1 MGCSKLTSLDLS
13 NFETLNVKKANK
25 LFYGCDKLVKLDISS
40 FKNINLT
47 VNKEL
52 FNKNLKS
59 LELTID
65 QNFYIHAK
73 DIIPPNW
80 KVIRVKNITS
90 H

>member
-25 LFYGCDKLVKLDISS
+25 LFYGCDKMVKLDISS

-52 FNKNLKS
+52 FDTNVKS
-59 LELTID
+59 VELTID
-65 QNFYIHAK
+65 KKFYKDAK
-73 DIIPPNW
+73 DIIPSKW
-80 KVIRVKNITS
+80 KVITTR
-90 H
+90 

>member
-52 FNKNLKS
+52 FDTNVKS
-59 LELTID
+59 VELTID
-65 QNFYIHAK
+65 KKLYIDAK
-73 DIIPPNW
+73 DIIPSEW
-80 KVIRVKNITS
+80 KVITTR
-90 H
+90 